1 LNRIGWPITIRPRLR
16 TALFMT
22 CRISGA
28 ANSHQVNG
36 DADKEQHQRHP
47 ARSAHNPNMRP
58 PMTISSPCNV

>member
-1 LNRIGWPITIRPRLR
+1 LR